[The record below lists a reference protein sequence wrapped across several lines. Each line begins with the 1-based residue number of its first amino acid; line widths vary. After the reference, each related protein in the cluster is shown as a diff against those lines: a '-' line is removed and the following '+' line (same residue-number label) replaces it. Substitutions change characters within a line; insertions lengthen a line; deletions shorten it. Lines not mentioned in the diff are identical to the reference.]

1 MKKHFEIVKLLE
13 LKLSK
18 LPDEPLIQKEDDR
31 KFLSSAII
39 HTCDLTMQSKSF
51 KFAKKWSYRIATE
64 FSDQRTEE

>member
-39 HTCDLTMQSKSF
+39 HTCDLTM
-51 KFAKKWSYRIATE
+51 
-64 FSDQRTEE
+64 